1 MTRSAHYAKVVAW
14 SDEDQCF
21 VGTAPGLIDGGCHG
35 DDEVAVFEELT
46 RIVEEVI
53 AIYERD
59 GLALPPP
66 TCGYG
71 SVPSSGG

>member
-1 MTRSAHYAKVVAW
+1 MNPSARYAKVVAW

-35 DDEVAVFEELT
+35 DDAVAVFIELT
-46 RIVEEVI
+46 QIVEEVI

-59 GLALPPP
+59 GLALPSPA
-66 TCGYG
+66 CVCG
-71 SVPSSGG
+71 SVPSSAG